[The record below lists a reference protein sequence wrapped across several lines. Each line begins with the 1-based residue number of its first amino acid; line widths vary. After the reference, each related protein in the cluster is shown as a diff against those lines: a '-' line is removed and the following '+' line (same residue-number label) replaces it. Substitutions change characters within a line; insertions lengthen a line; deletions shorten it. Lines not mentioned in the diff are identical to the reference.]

1 MALPFF
7 GIGMKTDL
15 LSPVALAELVIKRL
29 QIRNAMKYG
38 FYIILVDKNQEILHS
53 KCWTDRDK
61 INLFRF
67 VVIQLLWNNR
77 FT

>member
-15 LSPVALAELVIKRL
+15 LSPVAPAELVIKRL

-53 KCWTDRDK
+53 K
-61 INLFRF
+61 
-67 VVIQLLWNNR
+67 
-77 FT
+77 